1 MYKRDD
7 SYYART
13 AAARD
18 EYLNKIL
25 NISMRGAEKLQAEK
39 NVELEGKFAWDDA
52 AVMANAE
59 ADKPVN
65 FDITIPT
72 DVINAAIEMD
82 TAPTSN
88 PKRPRAWTIG
98 YNPVSKTLVVIFR
111 DNTWWQYNNVP
122 TDMWIALKGSNST
135 GKFLRESGL
144 DSWQDMGPA
153 DMDSLSAATKEQL
166 GYTAAIASNIQSTP
180 LYNQVK
186 SFMDQ
191 ERLPDISQ

>member
-1 MYKRDD
+1 MPKQ
-7 SYYART
+7 SNNYYART

-18 EYLNKIL
+18 DYLNEIL
-25 NISMRGAEKLQAEK
+25 NRSMRAAEKVQAMK
-39 NVELEGKFAWDDA
+39 NVDLEGRFAWDDA
-52 AVMANAE
+52 AVLANAE

-88 PKRPRAWTIG
+88 PSRPRAWTVG
-98 YNPVSKTLVVIFR
+98 YNPASRTLLVIFR

-122 TDMWIALKGSNST
+122 TDMWIALKASNST

-144 DSWQDMGPA
+144 DQWPDMGPA

-180 LYNQVK
+180 LYNKVK
-186 SFMDQ
+186 SFMDE